1 MAITYRTA
9 TGLTAASDTAAA
21 YASLTY
27 TLPTGHTTGDLLLCY
42 MALKPYDTV
51 PGTPSGYTALSGGAN
66 GTTAMGGGTG
76 SMYAIGFYKEHDG
89 TESNPSSAFSAQYS
103 PAMRGMI
110 ALESDVG
117 TGGGWTI
124 DSTNGSDTSD
134 TGTSFS
140 ATGDATLALEAGD
153 HIFVFAGGRDNGSDP
168 SSVDIT
174 VPGCTLD
181 TVVVE
186 SVLNTSTGN
195 DGWMYVAHAEVLSG
209 TASGDPVTTATVGS
223 GDSAGQAVFILIRE
237 PDSGTTPVEAD
248 RDTTWDVL
256 ATVTATRATTWFT
269 DGTAPPAVYSD
280 ITGGITNVNMPLGP
294 QIVSTVP
301 VSATRATTWDVL
313 AQVAP
318 TRATTWDVLARV
330 TPTRATT
337 WDVLTVASSTR
348 ATTWDALARVTP
360 TRATTWD
367 TLTAVAPT
375 RATTW
380 DALAS
385 VTGSR
390 ATTWDV
396 ASALSPVSASRAT
409 TWNVVGRITATRATT
424 WDALARVTPT
434 RATTWDVLARVT
446 PARSSTWNVRSA
458 VTPASRA
465 TTWRVLGTA
474 SGSRA
479 TTWNLGGSVATSRA
493 TTWDVLSS
501 VVPAERASTWNVLF
515 TIPPIPI
522 GSMRSTF
529 WNVNRPAYRLIQQT
543 GDEVWTLQLPTARY
557 GIPRASTLLFKDG
570 AVTFK
575 QSPLDVELRAADWY
589 VIGGHDDLLTE
600 AQAADLTTAGYGSL
614 LETV

>member
-1 MAITYRTA
+1 MAADSKDYFSA
-9 TGLTAASDTAAA
+9 GW
-21 YASLTY
+21 
-27 TLPTGHTTGDLLLCY
+27 
-42 MALKPYDTV
+42 V
-51 PGTPSGYTALSGGAN
+51 PSGAFIPSGGA
-66 GTTAMGGGTG
+66 T
-76 SMYAIGFYKEHDG
+76 
-89 TESNPSSAFSAQYS
+89 
-103 PAMRGMI
+103 R
-110 ALESDVG
+110 
-117 TGGGWTI
+117 
-124 DSTNGSDTSD
+124 
-134 TGTSFS
+134 
-140 ATGDATLALEAGD
+140 
-153 HIFVFAGGRDNGSDP
+153 
-168 SSVDIT
+168 
-174 VPGCTLD
+174 
-181 TVVVE
+181 VE
-186 SVLNTSTGN
+186 G
-195 DGWMYVAHAEVLSG
+195 
-209 TASGDPVTTATVGS
+209 VGS
-223 GDSAGQAVFILIRE
+223 EAVI
-237 PDSGTTPVEAD
+237 
-248 RDTTWDVL
+248 
-256 ATVTATRATTWFT
+256 TAALFPGVALT
-269 DGTAPPAVYSD
+269 PPATAYFD

-294 QIVSTVP
+294 QIAASTTP
-301 VSATRATTWDVL
+301 VSASRSTTWDVLAAVSQTRATTWDV
-313 AQVAP
+313 
-318 TRATTWDVLARV
+318 R
-330 TPTRATT
+330 
-337 WDVLTVASSTR
+337 TVASSTR

-360 TRATTWD
+360 TRATSWD
-367 TLTAVAPT
+367 VLARVTPT

-380 DALAS
+380 DVLSAA
-385 VTGSR
+385 TATR
-390 ATTWDV
+390 ATTWNV
-396 ASALSPVSASRAT
+396 ASALTPVSASRAT
-409 TWNVVGRITATRATT
+409 TWNVTGRITATRATT